1 VSPSVSGERYSR
13 QIALPGIGI
22 EGQRRLRGGS
32 VLVIGAGGLGSPALL
47 YLAAAGVGRIGVIDD
62 DLVALS
68 NLQRQVLFA
77 VADLGKN
84 KALAARARLRELNPG
99 VEIEAYPERLDAAR
113 AVDLFPRYDVVIDGC
128 DDFETKLLASDAGRK
143 FGVPVVHGSVLR
155 FDGQVAVF
163 SDGEGPCLRCLFP
176 EPPAH
181 ETPCAEAGVLGAV
194 TGWVGSVQALE
205 AIKLLLR
212 SPELPPIEGKL
223 AILDGVALSLRT
235 VGIPKREGCAT
246 CSVPRE
252 AVRLVPAREP
262 ASPSLEEISAEE
274 LARLLRNGSP
284 LRLVDVREA
293 EETRAGAIEGA
304 IH

>member
-1 VSPSVSGERYSR
+1 
-13 QIALPGIGI
+13 
-22 EGQRRLRGGS
+22 
-32 VLVIGAGGLGSPALL
+32 
-47 YLAAAGVGRIGVIDD
+47 
-62 DLVALS
+62 
-68 NLQRQVLFA
+68 
-77 VADLGKN
+77 
-84 KALAARARLRELNPG
+84 

-128 DDFETKLLASDAGRK
+128 DDFVTKLLASDAGRK

-262 ASPSLEEISAEE
+262 ASPSREEISAEE
-274 LARLLRNGSP
+274 LARLHRNGSP

-304 IH
+304 IHYPLSRLRSDGPPEGGPGPELVLYCATGRRTRIALEMLRASGIRARHLRGGYAAWKAGRVPAPGDFPSDRSPS